1 MADFRK
7 SPQYPEASTKGVTVM
22 AVVYDGEDPEAKRR
36 HVDASI
42 LQIDGANEQLP
53 PQQNAHLVASRYE
66 DKEGNTKTRH
76 STFYS
81 KGQVEAMAAA
91 SGDNTRDVK
100 NKEGNVVGK
109 AYVFDA
115 DLFTK
120 NGEVLI
126 NTNQL
131 DAAPKDLVVP
141 EDVRNEHVQNNI
153 AYNKSV
159 KEAKAAEAE
168 APEAQSAEAETP
180 EVEEETSNG
189 RNAKG
194 QFVKKESAAKESA
207 GDDEPEF

>member
-7 SPQYPEASTKGVTVM
+7 SAQYPEASTKGVTVM
-22 AVVYDGEDPEAKRR
+22 AVVYDGKDPEAKRQ

-66 DKEGNTKTRH
+66 DKQGNTKTRH

-81 KGQVEAMAAA
+81 KGQVEAMAEA

-100 NKEGNVVGK
+100 NKDGNVVGK
-109 AYVFDA
+109 AYVFNA

-120 NGEVLI
+120 NGEVLV

-131 DAAPKDLVVP
+131 DAAPEDLVIP
-141 EDVRNEHVQNNI
+141 EDVRKAHVENNI
-153 AYNKSV
+153 AYNKSL
-159 KEAKAAEAE
+159 KEKQAQAQEA
-168 APEAQSAEAETP
+168 SVETESP
-180 EVEEETSNG
+180 EVKSKATPR

-194 QFVKKESAAKESA
+194 QFVKKESVVKESA